1 MLRNPVEHTLI
12 LNSGR
17 QPGAN
22 RHPRWSSDRLHT
34 TPLPQDHTHIL
45 AANTDKTRQWP
56 TKPAA
61 VLNPYFGSAAATRK
75 A

>member
-1 MLRNPVEHTLI
+1 MLGNPVEHTLI

-34 TPLPQDHTHIL
+34 TPLPQDHTHTI
-45 AANTDKTRQWP
+45 ADTTDNLLMTHTDQQKHQLFSTRQ
-56 TKPAA
+56 
-61 VLNPYFGSAAATRK
+61 R
-75 A
+75 